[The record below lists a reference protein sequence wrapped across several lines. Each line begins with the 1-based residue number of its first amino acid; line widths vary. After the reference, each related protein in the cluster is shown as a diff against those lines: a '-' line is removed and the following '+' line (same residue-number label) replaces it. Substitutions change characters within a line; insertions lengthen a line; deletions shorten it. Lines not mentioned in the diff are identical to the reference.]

1 MANTYTLIAS
11 NTVGSGGVSSVTF
24 SSIPSTYT
32 DLCLKISSRTNRGA
46 NSDALGFRYNSDTT
60 FANYSAKVLLSTGSV
75 VQSNSANPANDEG
88 GLFTSANT
96 ATANTFGNAEI
107 YIPNYA
113 GSNQKSASVDA
124 VAETNATGVYMN
136 ISATLYNQTTAISSI
151 TFVPITGSLIQEYST
166 FYLYGIKN
174 S

>member
-1 MANTYTLIAS
+1 MPNTYTLIAS
-11 NTVGSGGVSSVTF
+11 NTVGSGGVASVTF

-32 DLCLKISSRTNRGA
+32 DLCLKISSRTNRSA
-46 NSDALGFRYNSDTT
+46 TSDALGFRYNSDTT
-60 FANYSAKVLLSTGSV
+60 FTRYSAKVLLSTGSV
-75 VQSNSANPANDEG
+75 VSSNSANPANDE

-96 ATANTFGNAEI
+96 ATANTFGNAEL